1 MHLNS
6 FFSLLTPCHGGA
18 DACRLLHR
26 GGSPT
31 LGGGPGT
38 DPGSPRHV
46 LLVSGGYGVVELPA
60 EPPLSPLM
68 PTVIILDAERTLF

>member
-1 MHLNS
+1 MGELMLAG
-6 FFSLLTPCHGGA
+6 FSAAVALP
-18 DACRLLHR
+18 RWVR
-26 GGSPT
+26 V
-31 LGGGPGT
+31 PGT

-46 LLVSGGYGVVELPA
+46 LLVSGGYGVVEPPA